1 MTSDSKSGTT
11 SDRTSEALANAP
23 VDALKSIYRR
33 AVKIREAER
42 SLQSLFADGL
52 VPGFLHLTIGQEA
65 VASAVSEWLG
75 DGDTVSSNHRGHGHT
90 LAKGVDL
97 TGFFA
102 EVLGRASGICGGRG
116 GSMHVADLRLGMLG
130 ANGIV
135 AAGLPITTGSA
146 LALKLRGRGEIAVVY
161 FGDGALAE
169 GLVHECLNI
178 AKLWSLPVLF
188 VCENNGW
195 SEFSPT
201 ARQLAVRLQ
210 DLASAFG
217 IAYLQVDGNDMLAMH
232 DAAGQAIA
240 RMRQEGIPHILE
252 CATTRVRG
260 HFEGDKQDYR
270 PEGEAGEMSAR
281 DPIVIG
287 RARLADLGVDAD
299 WIAAADAEA
308 AAENARAL
316 QAALAAPTPDVAS
329 LLFDVYTPKGGPHG

>member
-1 MTSDSKSGTT
+1 MP
-11 SDRTSEALANAP
+11 NAP
-23 VDALKSIYRR
+23 IAALQSIYRR

-42 SLQSLFADGL
+42 SLQTLFADGL
-52 VPGFLHLTIGQEA
+52 VPGFLHLSIGQEA

-75 DGDTVSSNHRGHGHT
+75 AGDTVSSNHRGHGHT

-97 TGFFA
+97 KGFFA
-102 EVLGRASGICGGRG
+102 EILGRASGICGGRG
-116 GSMHVADLRLGMLG
+116 GSMHVADLGLGMLG

-210 DLASAFG
+210 DLAAAFG
-217 IAYLQVDGNDMLAMH
+217 IAYDQADGNDMLAMH
-232 DAAGQAIA
+232 DAAGRAIS
-240 RMRQEGIPHILE
+240 RMRQEGTPHILE

-260 HFEGDKQDYR
+260 HYEGDKQDYR
-270 PEGEAGEMSAR
+270 PEGEADAMAAR
-281 DPIVIG
+281 DPLVIG
-287 RARLADLGVDAD
+287 RAQLAALGVDAD

-308 AAENARAL
+308 LAENAHAL
-316 QAALAAPTPDVAS
+316 QAALAASLPDVSS
-329 LLFDVYTPKGGPHG
+329 LLNDVYTPEGTSHG